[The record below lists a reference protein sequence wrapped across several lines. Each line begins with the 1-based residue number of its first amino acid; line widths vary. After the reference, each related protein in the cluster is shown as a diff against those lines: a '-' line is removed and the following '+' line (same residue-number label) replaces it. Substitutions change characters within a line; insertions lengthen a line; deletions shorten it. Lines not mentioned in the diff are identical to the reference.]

1 MDVGEWLSG
10 LGLDKYAAIFAENEI
25 DLAAVRHLTDD
36 DLKEL
41 GLPMGPRRKI
51 LAAASDTSTPP
62 TQPIQTDGMPQA
74 SEAERRQ
81 LTVMFVDLVGSTSLS
96 AGLDPEE
103 MREVI
108 RDFQNAVA
116 GEITR
121 LDGHV
126 AKFMGDGA
134 LVYFGWPRAHENEA
148 ERAVRAGLAVMNAIT
163 RLHAPDGTSLAARI
177 GIATGLVVVGDL
189 IGEGSARE
197 ETVVGDTPNLAAR
210 LQGLAEPG
218 RIVIAEATSQL
229 LGGLFDLE
237 DLGRHAVKGLDDPVA
252 VFAIV
257 GERTLESRFAA
268 RGSAELTKI
277 VGREQELALLMER
290 WGQAT
295 GSEGQMVLLTGE
307 AGIGKSRITQA
318 LFDELRDHDHVQI
331 RYQCS
336 PYHTDSALYPTIQQL
351 SLAAGFA
358 AQDGDDTRLDK
369 LETLLA
375 RGTSDVDAQ
384 SALIAPLL
392 GLDAATR
399 YGVPE
404 LSPEQLRSRMLQAL
418 IDQLVGL
425 AQAHPVLFVI
435 EDAHWIDPTT
445 LELVEL
451 ALDAVARSKVLLLIT
466 ARPTFEHGF
475 GGHPVVTRL
484 MLNRLSRSQV
494 ADIATLIS
502 GGKPLPDPIL
512 DEIATKTD
520 GVPLFVEEIAKAVLE
535 SGALRE
541 EGDAYVLA
549 GPLSALSIPATL
561 HDSLMARLDRLRPVK
576 EVAQMASV
584 IGRTFDFRTLAA
596 IASQTD
602 QELATALDRLVEAE
616 LVFRRGTPPESD
628 YLFKHALVRD
638 AAYESLLKSR
648 RQTIHADLL
657 RALEARDDAQP
668 EILAHHAEEAG
679 QTEKAIDYWTHAG
692 DNALARPAF
701 REASGH
707 FESALRLIRNGAGDR
722 SNKGHE
728 LELLLR
734 LNHSNMA
741 GRGYAHSVTFEGFG
755 EALRL
760 VNAIGDSPHRF
771 PIYYG
776 NWVMHHVR
784 GEHANGLEIA
794 EDMVNATA
802 GDTNPDHEFMAARS
816 FYLSRTMTGAFD
828 AAEADFERV
837 VALHDPERDSELTW
851 QYGQS
856 PHLGLQ
862 CYRAIGLTCRGFPVR
877 AWDEMIEVP
886 KQAERLGHT
895 NTTAYCYM
903 HVALLAQLL
912 RKDALAE
919 DYGHRAIKFS
929 DEHGTVMWKGL
940 AILALAAALSADGKP
955 AEAVELMDE
964 GVALCHESNTRIYMP
979 YLLAHHVGSLVALNR
994 FEQAAE
1000 TRREVVAMTEQGS
1013 EKWANAEI
1021 FRMLA
1026 DAERLGPGGD
1036 ATAREDYLHALDIAR
1051 EQNAK
1056 LWELHAA
1063 TGLARLMCDH
1073 GESDQAR
1080 ELLAP
1085 IFSWFTE
1092 GFETPDLVEAKALL
1106 DACVSSL
1113 DAVNQV

>member
-1 MDVGEWLSG
+1 MDIGEWLSG

-25 DLAAVRHLTDD
+25 DVDAVRHLTDD

-51 LAAASDTSTPP
+51 LAALTETTMPSG
-62 TQPIQTDGMPQA
+62 QPAQTADQA
-74 SEAERRQ
+74 QTAEAERRQ

-103 MREVI
+103 MRDVI
-108 RDFQNAVA
+108 RDFQNALA

-163 RLHAPDGTSLAARI
+163 RLRAPDGTSLAARI

-218 RIVIAEATSQL
+218 QIVIAESTSLL
-229 LGGLFDLE
+229 LGGLFELE
-237 DLGRHAVKGLDDPVA
+237 DLGRQSIKGLDDPVTA
-252 VFAIV
+252 YAIL

-268 RGSAELTKI
+268 RGSGDVSDI
-277 VGREQELALLMER
+277 VGRDQELALLMER
-290 WGQAT
+290 WGQA
-295 GSEGQMVLLTGE
+295 GEGEGQMVLLTGE
-307 AGIGKSRITQA
+307 AGIGKSRITKA
-318 LFDELRDHDHVQI
+318 LFDELHDQEHTQI

-351 SLAAGFA
+351 SLAAGFTP
-358 AQDGDDTRLDK
+358 QDDNATRLDK

-375 RGTSDVDAQ
+375 GGTPDVAAQ
-384 SALIAPLL
+384 AALIAPLL
-392 GLDAATR
+392 QLDTETR
-399 YGVPE
+399 YGPPK
-404 LSPEQLRSRMLQAL
+404 LSPEQLRARMLQAL

-425 AQAHPVLFVI
+425 AEAQTVLFVI

-451 ALDAVARSKVLLLIT
+451 GLDAVARSRVLLLIT

-484 MLNRLSRSQV
+484 MLNRLGRSQV
-494 ADIATLIS
+494 ADIATRVG
-502 GGKPLPDPIL
+502 GGKPLPDPVL
-512 DEIATKTD
+512 DEIAAKTD

-541 EGDAYVLA
+541 EDDAYVLT

-584 IGRTFDFRTLAA
+584 IGRTFDYRTLAA
-596 IASQTD
+596 IASQSD
-602 QELATALDRLVEAE
+602 GELATALDRLAEAE
-616 LVFRRGTPPESD
+616 LVFRRGTPPEAT

-648 RQTIHADLL
+648 RQAIHADLL
-657 RALEARDDAQP
+657 ATLEVSGDIQP

-679 QTEKAIDYWTHAG
+679 ETEKAIAYWSQAG
-692 DNALARPAF
+692 GSAFSRPAY
-701 REASGH
+701 REAISH
-707 FESALRLIRNGAGDR
+707 FESALRLVRGA
-722 SNKGHE
+722 SNDQANKERE

-734 LNHSNMA
+734 LNHTNMA
-741 GRGYAHSVTFEGFG
+741 GRGYAHPATVEGF
-755 EALRL
+755 AKARRL
-760 VNAIGDSPHRF
+760 VDTLGESPLRF

-776 NWVMHHVR
+776 NWVVRHV
-784 GEHANGLEIA
+784 GGQHASAFEIA
-794 EDMVNATA
+794 GDMVDATV
-802 GDTNPDHEFMAARS
+802 GDSDPDHTFMAVRS

-828 AAEADFERV
+828 TAEADFKRAIE
-837 VALHDPERDSELTW
+837 LHNPQRESDLTR

-856 PHLGLQ
+856 PHLGLR
-862 CYRAIGLTCRGFPVR
+862 CYRAMGLACRGFPDQ
-877 AWDEMIEVP
+877 AWDEIAGVP
-886 KQAERLGHT
+886 EYAEQLGQS
-895 NTTAYCYM
+895 NTLGYGYA
-903 HVALLAQLL
+903 HFALLARMLG
-912 RKDALAE
+912 KNDVAE
-919 DYGHRAIKFS
+919 DYSRRTIQLTE
-929 DEHGTVMWKGL
+929 EHGLVMWKAIGIFTL
-940 AILALAAALSADGKP
+940 ATALSALGKP
-955 AEAVELMDE
+955 AEAVELVEE
-964 GVALCHESNTRIYMP
+964 GLVLSQESHTRIYLP
-979 YLLAHHVGSLVALNR
+979 YLLAHHVGSLMALDR

-1000 TRREVVAMTEQGS
+1000 ARREVVAMIEQGS
-1013 EKWANAEI
+1013 ESWANAEI
-1021 FRMLA
+1021 FRMLG

-1036 ATAREDYLHALDIAR
+1036 AAAREDYLGALDIAR
-1051 EQNAK
+1051 KQNAK
-1056 LWELHAA
+1056 FWELRTA
-1063 TGLARLMCDH
+1063 TGLARLMCDR
-1073 GESDQAR
+1073 GEHDEAR
-1080 ELLAP
+1080 DLLAP
-1085 IFSWFTE
+1085 IYGWFTE
-1092 GFETPDLVEAKALL
+1092 GFDMPDLVEAKALL
-1106 DACVSSL
+1106 DACGSNL
-1113 DAVNQV
+1113 DTVNQV